1 VYGDTLTGTLTL
13 AQEFIP
19 KILNLD
25 IQVSGS
31 STQSSDDTVDSQTY
45 GGVGRLTWNVGNLFW
60 DWGKQA
66 LSLRMNFN
74 RVKDHVIP
82 QDRNEIGIFMIID
95 LLAPYKL

>member
-1 VYGDTLTGTLTL
+1 V

-31 STQSSDDTVDSQTY
+31 SSQSSFDDVDNQTY
-45 GGVGRLTWNVGNLFW
+45 GGMGRLTWNVGNLFW

-74 RVKDHVIP
+74 RVKDHVTAL
-82 QDRNEIGIFMIID
+82 DRNEIGVFMILD
-95 LLAPYKL
+95 LLAPFKL